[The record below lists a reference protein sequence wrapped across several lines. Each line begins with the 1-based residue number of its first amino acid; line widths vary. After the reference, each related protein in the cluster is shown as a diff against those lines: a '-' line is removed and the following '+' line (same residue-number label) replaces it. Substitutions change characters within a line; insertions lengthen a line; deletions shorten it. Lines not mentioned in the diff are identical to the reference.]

1 MFVVGLIATFIF
13 AFFMVLIL
21 FDVNSLYAFHDIF
34 ARFFQKK
41 NEKKRRNCQNEMR
54 YYPIGH
60 QRRVYTLYDN
70 GNRYNRVCSESHK
83 KDMGFS
89 TGNIALEIDPWEHIS
104 LEMERFERRSPV
116 FDPAKVNN
124 HNGFGGFSYAF
135 IKKDDV
141 KKELDSNDNKQN
153 PHKINDDEKKKH
165 QIINNKYKRTDDNE
179 TKYNHDDF
187 KRNKYDNDGSKQN
200 KYDDN
205 FKLNKYDKDGSK
217 QNKTDKDDFKPNKY
231 DHNNSK
237 QKKNGDNFTK
247 KIDIDSRKQK
257 EINANDDKQIKDV
270 KTSKFDRGN
279 FKKENKYNK
288 KRQSKSED
296 DIKNE
301 DLGINKKGKNNRD
314 NNDKIKSG
322 K

>member
-153 PHKINDDEKKKH
+153 PHKINDD
-165 QIINNKYKRTDDNE
+165 
-179 TKYNHDDF
+179 
-187 KRNKYDNDGSKQN
+187 
-200 KYDDN
+200 DN